1 MTRIENTEWSRMR
14 NSMKTAFANLW
25 KTSRT
30 VLFSVVHD
38 TDTHITHDRLRV
50 GISWVG
56 SMHRL
61 IDYISLL
68 VEKEVPLYMLWK
80 SFDLFL
86 WISECDKNLFWYFNP
101 YKEFFPTVILIFPG
115 REPLPSFITCLIFWT
130 ELLRDCPHSME
141 KVFAWL
147 AYLPG
152 RVCVAILV
160 FSPCDRD
167 REEL

>member
-1 MTRIENTEWSRMR
+1 M
-14 NSMKTAFANLW
+14 
-25 KTSRT
+25 

-86 WISECDKNLFWYFNP
+86 ENL
-101 YKEFFPTVILIFPG
+101 
-115 REPLPSFITCLIFWT
+115 R
-130 ELLRDCPHSME
+130 M
-141 KVFAWL
+141 
-147 AYLPG
+147 
-152 RVCVAILV
+152 
-160 FSPCDRD
+160 
-167 REEL
+167 